1 MNHDALRAM
10 ADRLNLAP
18 LLLGGIEVGL
28 RDDVLA
34 ATR

>member
-18 LLLGGIEVGL
+18 LLLGGVRLGCGM
-28 RDDVLA
+28 
-34 ATR
+34 TC